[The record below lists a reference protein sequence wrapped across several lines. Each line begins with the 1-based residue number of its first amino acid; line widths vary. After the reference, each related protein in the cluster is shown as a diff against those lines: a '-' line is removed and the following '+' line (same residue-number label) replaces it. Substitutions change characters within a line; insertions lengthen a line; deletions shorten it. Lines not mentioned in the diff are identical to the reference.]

1 MNLRFKIADL
11 RIHTRSLQ
19 FLTKVGCGVVLA
31 AALTGCN
38 STGDALKVSGK
49 SANINNKTKF
59 SSEAYG
65 VAASP
70 RLTVSKN
77 VKKGGGRAVVG
88 KPYKVRGK
96 WYHPKEE
103 PGYDRTGLASWY
115 GPNFHGRLTA
125 NGEIYDQYHLSAAHP
140 TFPLPSY
147 ARVTNKETGKSVVVR
162 VNDRGPF
169 AHNRIIDLSSKA
181 ADMLGTKQK
190 GVADVRVE
198 YIGRAPLHGQD
209 MQYLIASYSE
219 NGKPSIF
226 AQGTQIAVNAV
237 KAPFEVFKSSPK
249 PAKAPRRDL
258 LTLVGGKNVYV
269 PTAEVTGSIPT
280 PAKPSVVAQKVVRST
295 KTTKQAMPTKSA
307 KLSKPVKL
315 AEPTVLAVALETET
329 QTSIVKPKLTVD
341 LLKKY
346 HLRKTIQ

>member
-1 MNLRFKIADL
+1 M
-11 RIHTRSLQ
+11 
-19 FLTKVGCGVVLA
+19 LA

-38 STGDALKVSGK
+38 STSDTLKVSAN
-49 SANINNKTKF
+49 SASINNKTKF
-59 SSEAYG
+59 SSKSYG

-96 WYHPKEE
+96 WYHPKED
-103 PGYDRTGLASWY
+103 PNYDRKGLASWY

-147 ARVTNKETGKSVVVR
+147 ARVTNEETGKSVVVR

-209 MQYLIASYSE
+209 MQYLAASYSE
-219 NGKPSIF
+219 NGQPGIF

-237 KAPFEVFKSSPK
+237 KAPFEIFKSKTRPI
-249 PAKAPRRDL
+249 PARAPRRDL

-269 PTAEVTGSIPT
+269 PTAEVTGSIP
-280 PAKPSVVAQKVVRST
+280 
-295 KTTKQAMPTKSA
+295 
-307 KLSKPVKL
+307 KPVKASVAAKKAPQQAVKAVKRGKTAKPTIL
-315 AEPTVLAVALETET
+315 ASTLETDA
-329 QTSIVKPKLTVD
+329 QTSIVKPKLTID

>member
-1 MNLRFKIADL
+1 MDLRFKIADL
-11 RIHTRSLQ
+11 RIHPRRIKL
-19 FLTKVGCGVVLA
+19 LTKVGCGVVLA

-38 STGDALKVSGK
+38 STGDTLKVGAN

-59 SSEAYG
+59 SSKSYG

-96 WYHPKEE
+96 WYHPKEDSS
-103 PGYDRTGLASWY
+103 YDRTGLASWY

-125 NGEIYDQYHLSAAHP
+125 NGEIYDQYHLSAAHT

-147 ARVTNKETGKSVVVR
+147 ARVTNPENGKSVIVR

-181 ADMLGTKQK
+181 ADMLETKQK
-190 GVADVRVE
+190 GVANVRVE
-198 YIGRAPLHGQD
+198 YVGRAPLHGQD
-209 MQYLIASYSE
+209 MQYLVASYSE
-219 NGKPSIF
+219 NGQPGIF
-226 AQGTQIAVNAV
+226 AQGTQIALNTV
-237 KAPFEVFKSSPK
+237 KAPFEVFKSKPSPI
-249 PAKAPRRDL
+249 PAKAPPRDL
-258 LTLVGGKNVYV
+258 LTLIGGKNVYV

-280 PAKPSVVAQKVVRST
+280 PAKSRVAATKVAPKTDKVV
-295 KTTKQAMPTKSA
+295 KSA
-307 KLSKPVKL
+307 KTAK
-315 AEPTVLAVALETET
+315 PTVLASALETDT
-329 QTSIVKPKLTVD
+329 QTAIVKPRLTVD

-346 HLRKTIQ
+346 HLRKSIQ